1 MISGGSFSFGETQMP
16 PPQRV
21 RGSGCLFSNSLAPAL
36 LPPPPLDPLPAAF
49 PPGSK
54 GPWHAEHVPRGSR
67 RWAGAHAA
75 GEGRKV
81 QSPTGGVPFP
91 STEENPRSCLSCNS
105 KETHRPLPLLESP
118 WCTGQRQVL
127 RLHCSLRS
135 LQTCPCAR
143 PAWQVHIPGQVL
155 AGPSELS
162 GGAAEAAE
170 AASEAQG
177 FHLRDAARR
186 VPAPT
191 TRSAPRQ
198 CHLQTLTPD
207 ECLKITMLPCL
218 PLSFLCTYVGSQW
231 DAAPTVSPGAHW
243 PGARQGAGSGSH
255 RCLLWGAG
263 WLGCRLC

>member
-1 MISGGSFSFGETQMP
+1 MFQGGLGAGPGHTQREREGKCNALLGESPFP
-16 PPQRV
+16 PPKRTHDLAFLV
-21 RGSGCLFSNSLAPAL
+21 TLKRLTALSL
-36 LPPPPLDPLPAAF
+36 
-49 PPGSK
+49 S
-54 GPWHAEHVPRGSR
+54 WSHC
-67 RWAGAHAA
+67 GAQ
-75 GEGRKV
+75 GRD
-81 QSPTGGVPFP
+81 
-91 STEENPRSCLSCNS
+91 RSSDF
-105 KETHRPLPLLESP
+105 TA
-118 WCTGQRQVL
+118 
-127 RLHCSLRS
+127 RS

-170 AASEAQG
+170 AAPEAQG
-177 FHLRDAARR
+177 FHLRAAARR

-191 TRSAPRQ
+191 MRSAPRQ

-231 DAAPTVSPGAHW
+231 DAAPTLSPDAHW

-263 WLGCRLC
+263 WLGCQLC

>member
-54 GPWHAEHVPRGSR
+54 GPRHAEHVPRGSR

-105 KETHRPLPLLESP
+105 KETHRPLPLLESL

-127 RLHCSLRS
+127 RLHCSQPADLPLCSPRMAGAHPWASPSGALRAQRRRRGGS
-135 LQTCPCAR
+135 RSSSRGTGFPSQGCSQAR
-143 PAWQVHIPGQVL
+143 PRSDYA
-155 AGPSELS
+155 
-162 GGAAEAAE
+162 
-170 AASEAQG
+170 
-177 FHLRDAARR
+177 LR
-186 VPAPT
+186 T
-191 TRSAPRQ
+191 
-198 CHLQTLTPD
+198 
-207 ECLKITMLPCL
+207 
-218 PLSFLCTYVGSQW
+218 
-231 DAAPTVSPGAHW
+231 
-243 PGARQGAGSGSH
+243 
-255 RCLLWGAG
+255 
-263 WLGCRLC
+263 